1 MNVKTKSIYKSLT
14 NVMLGGLVRETWG
27 FIKRGGGAQALEVR
41 VAEFA
46 WLKVEN
52 VLQGQI
58 SVIDLNHDMF
68 INLLIVPW
76 YKLLIYW
83 LFCYFE
89 STAAYL

>member
-46 WLKVEN
+46 
-52 VLQGQI
+52 
-58 SVIDLNHDMF
+58 
-68 INLLIVPW
+68 
-76 YKLLIYW
+76 
-83 LFCYFE
+83 
-89 STAAYL
+89 